1 MQAPTR
7 KRAHRYSNEESKE
20 EVPSWIAAPLVAGTF
35 LWLLRDERRRSWSP
49 LACTESITVAH
60 GSCARPHRRSR
71 LPGRI
76 AVGPGPVPRAYAL
89 EAFRWAKISSCTA
102 WCGCPSSAGSRKAWC
117 EPTLKIHP
125 PRQAYGRSSRI
136 ASSGLVH
143 ETGYDLPP

>member
-7 KRAHRYSNEESKE
+7 KCAHRYSNEDSNE
-20 EVPSWIAAPLVAGTF
+20 EVPSCIAAPLVAGTF
-35 LWLLRDERRRSWSP
+35 LWLLRDERRRSWSH
-49 LACTESITVAH
+49 LACTESITVTH

-102 WCGCPSSAGSRKAWC
+102 WCGCPSSAASLNAVCGATT
-117 EPTLKIHP
+117 TLP
-125 PRQAYGRSSRI
+125 AP
-136 ASSGLVH
+136 
-143 ETGYDLPP
+143 